1 MHNTMAHSQIKE
13 KNDESVMEPGVP
25 RDPEGLLGGR
35 LNFAPGGARLEKIM
49 SLSVDLHYH
58 KSSTTKMRRLGNKK
72 RRMDNSRKNIGV
84 KHFTYEDRVGMET
97 LIRAHWPHGKRIVWA
112 GLGRLMGRSWRSV
125 QREYMRGRVS
135 NKDTY
140 LQEYWAYSA
149 LKGQSAADAACAD
162 KGPRMKLTNKAAER
176 LRRWIVD
183 ERCSPYVAVMRMRAE
198 NRKAGS
204 EERLPGVRSVYYAIG
219 RGDLEIIR
227 ANLPYGAICMK
238 PRRQGLRMAYT
249 RPKGRSIT
257 DRPPEA
263 ESREEYGHWEMDTV
277 VGTRHGSGRCLLVL
291 TERKTRAQIIRP
303 LPDRTQRSV
312 LRALNGL
319 ERKKGGI
326 FTSMKS
332 LTSDNGGEFWDFE
345 AVERSVHDPSRKR
358 CSLFYAHPFC
368 AFERGTNENNNRLIR
383 RFIPKGTDIADYSRK
398 QVQTVEDWVNN
409 MERESLGG
417 ISAAEAQGRELNET
431 AA

>member
-1 MHNTMAHSQIKE
+1 MHNTMAHSHIKE
-13 KNDESVMEPGVP
+13 KTDESVMEPGAP

-49 SLSVDLHYH
+49 SLSADLHYH
-58 KSSTTKMRRLGNKK
+58 KSSTTKMNRQCNKK
-72 RRMDNSRKNIGV
+72 RRMDNSKKRIGV

-97 LIRAHWPHGKRIVWA
+97 LIKVRWPHGKQIVWA
-112 GLGRLMGRSWRSV
+112 ELGRLMGRSWRSV
-125 QREYMRGRVS
+125 KREYGRGGVTNR
-135 NKDTY
+135 DTY
-140 LQEYWAYSA
+140 LKEYRTYSA
-149 LKGQSAADAACAD
+149 LKGQSASDAACAD
-162 KGPRMKLTNKAAER
+162 KGPRMKLTNRVAER
-176 LRRWIVD
+176 LRHWIV
-183 ERCSPYVAVMRMRAE
+183 EKRCSPYVAVKRIYAE
-198 NRKAGS
+198 NREAGS
-204 EERLPGVRSVYYAIG
+204 PERLPGVRSVYYAIG

-227 ANLPYGAICMK
+227 ANLPYGEIDMK
-238 PRRQGLRMAYT
+238 PRRQGRRMAYA

-277 VGTRHGSGRCLLVL
+277 VGTKHGSGRCLLVL

-312 LRALNGL
+312 IRALNGL
-319 ERKKGGI
+319 ERRQVGI
-326 FTSMKS
+326 FASMKS

-345 AVERSVHDPSRKR
+345 SVERSVLDPSRKR

-398 QVQTVEDWVNN
+398 QVQTVEDWINS

-417 ISAAEAQGRELNET
+417 MSAAEAQGRELNET